1 MKKLFASLLLIGFVS
16 FSAFSQNETGV
27 SAVVDTI
34 KEVASKAIAKE
45 NPKEV
50 VAKEKANTTKKEK
63 NLWRTLSK
71 ITFKKEYD
79 ELMGFKIDVPVF
91 SEAIEALEG
100 KEVTIKGYI
109 IPVEGYK
116 GHKEFILSAFP
127 YNMCFFCGGA
137 GPETVMEVVAS
148 EEIEYSA
155 EAVTI
160 KGKLELNDS
169 DINRLM
175 FAMSDAVLV
184 KE

>member
-1 MKKLFASLLLIGFVS
+1 MKNILCSLLLVAF
-16 FSAFSQNETGV
+16 FSGNIWAQEAAQGQPT
-27 SAVVDTI
+27 APVV
-34 KEVASKAIAKE
+34 E
-45 NPKEV
+45 
-50 VAKEKANTTKKEK
+50 EKIEKKVKKKKEA

-79 ELMGFKIDVPVF
+79 ELMGFKVDVPVF
-91 SEAIEALEG
+91 SDAIEALEG

-137 GPETVMEVVAS
+137 GPETVMEVIAS
-148 EEIEYSA
+148 DEIEYTA

-160 KGKLELNDS
+160 KGKLELNDN

-175 FAMSDAVLV
+175 YAMSDAVLV
-184 KE
+184 EDK